1 MMQANSFA
9 LDELGPMVEQAT
21 GPKKFLAIYCTSAL
35 TGLPLLLF
43 PVLDKLYCV
52 AVLVLF

>member
-52 AVLVLF
+52 AVLVLS